1 MGAVTREM
9 AAHNNLVRAATKKM
23 VERKGDSPSISPEEV
38 LEAFKEIMAGDAT
51 EGQVAAFLLALQCCV
66 QLDAHILNACASAM
80 VDVALPCQ
88 VDRDAV
94 RPMVDIVGTGGDG
107 MDTFNVSTASGFVV
121 AASGCV
127 VVKHGN
133 RSSSGSVGSA
143 DFLEA
148 LGVNIN
154 MNNERTAV
162 VVNTCGFGFLF
173 AQQFHPAMKHVAAVR
188 KQIGVRT
195 VFNLLGPLSNPANP
209 DFQVTGVADASLGPI
224 FAEVFRMQG
233 RKRAMV
239 IHSREGMNEVSPSGQ
254 TDAWVL
260 QDGEISHRVLT
271 PEADF
276 GVVPVPLD
284 QWEAELIVG
293 GSSEQR
299 AEAFRAVL
307 SGQTNGLRKFI
318 VINCAVALW
327 VAGKAD
333 DFKAAAALAEE
344 TITSGKAKVLLEEYS
359 TLTNAA

>member
-1 MGAVTREM
+1 M
-9 AAHNNLVRAATKKM
+9 ASVRVAIKKM
-23 VERKGDSPSISPEEV
+23 VERKGDAPAISPEEV
-38 LEAFKEIMAGDAT
+38 LQAFKEIMAGEAS

-66 QLDAHILNACASAM
+66 TLNAQILNACACAM
-80 VDVALPCQ
+80 VEVAKPCQ
-88 VDRDAV
+88 VKRDGLQ
-94 RPMVDIVGTGGDG
+94 PLVDIVGTGGDG

-154 MNNERTAV
+154 MDNDRTTAV
-162 VVNTCGFGFLF
+162 VNQCGFGFLF

-195 VFNLLGPLSNPANP
+195 VFNLLGPLSNPAAP
-209 DFQVTGVADASLGPI
+209 DYQVTGVADASLGPI

-233 RKRAMV
+233 RSRAVV
-239 IHSREGMNEVSPSGQ
+239 IHSREGMNEVSPSGD

-260 QDGEISHRVLT
+260 QDGEITHRILN

-276 GVVPVPLD
+276 GVAAVPLD
-284 QWEAELIVG
+284 EWDAAMVVG
-293 GSSEQR
+293 GTSQQR

-307 SGQTNGLRKFI
+307 KGATNGLFKFI

-327 VAGKAD
+327 VAGKTESLHE
-333 DFKAAAALAEE
+333 AATLAQV
-344 TITSGKAKVLLEEYS
+344 TIATGKAEALLEEYTRLS
-359 TLTNAA
+359 NVEQ

>member
-1 MGAVTREM
+1 
-9 AAHNNLVRAATKKM
+9 
-23 VERKGDSPSISPEEV
+23 
-38 LEAFKEIMAGDAT
+38 
-51 EGQVAAFLLALQCCV
+51 
-66 QLDAHILNACASAM
+66 
-80 VDVALPCQ
+80 
-88 VDRDAV
+88 
-94 RPMVDIVGTGGDG
+94 
-107 MDTFNVSTASGFVV
+107 
-121 AASGCV
+121 
-127 VVKHGN
+127 
-133 RSSSGSVGSA
+133 
-143 DFLEA
+143 
-148 LGVNIN
+148 
-154 MNNERTAV
+154 
-162 VVNTCGFGFLF
+162 
-173 AQQFHPAMKHVAAVR
+173 
-188 KQIGVRT
+188 
-195 VFNLLGPLSNPANP
+195 
-209 DFQVTGVADASLGPI
+209 
-224 FAEVFRMQG
+224 
-233 RKRAMV
+233 
-239 IHSREGMNEVSPSGQ
+239 MNEVSPSGQ